1 MSTRLSVLVTQ
12 GRVPDLKTATYAS
25 PLATIVHAPLSMIS
39 LGGGELRSRS
49 VDDFSWD
56 LMPTVDC
63 SEQRLLHFGLCGHL
77 TPRVRTIVAVV
88 DGECRIV
95 KSLGDLL
102 ASGGYDARLFSSAEE
117 FLAGPDIR
125 ATACLICGVSGI
137 DLISRIQAEGME
149 LPCIL
154 LTDRDDPDTVLFCRT
169 GGAKFLFP
177 KPILG
182 PELLAAISL
191 VTNRPGVSL
200 RTGFAESLVGRAAS
214 HLRAFLGRQL
224 LVHTHLNGLRK
235 KTT

>member
-1 MSTRLSVLVTQ
+1 MLLRGSS
-12 GRVPDLKTATYAS
+12 GSKNSTYAS
-25 PLATIVHAPLSMIS
+25 PSTIVHAPLQRFPS
-39 LGGGELRSRS
+39 GEGTTKWS

-63 SEQRLLHFGLCGHL
+63 SEQRLLHFGS
-77 TPRVRTIVAVV
+77 PAVRTVVAVV
-88 DGECRIV
+88 DGECRSL

-102 ASGGYDARLFSSAEE
+102 ASAGYDARLFSSAEE
-117 FLAGPDIR
+117 FLAGPGIR

-137 DLISRIQAEGME
+137 DLMSRIRAEGME

-154 LTDRDDPDTVLFCRT
+154 LTGRDDPGTVLFCRT

-191 VTNRPGVSL
+191 VTNRPGVSR
-200 RTGFAESLVGRAAS
+200 RTGLAVS

-224 LVHTHLNGLRK
+224 FVHAYSALFRGAASANRPT
-235 KTT
+235 